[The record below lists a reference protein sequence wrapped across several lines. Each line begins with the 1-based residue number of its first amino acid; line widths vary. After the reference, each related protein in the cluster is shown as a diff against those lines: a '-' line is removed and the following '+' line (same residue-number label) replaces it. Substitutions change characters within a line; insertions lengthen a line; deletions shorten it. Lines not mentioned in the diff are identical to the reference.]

1 VAIPYITGAAMAIGM
16 RNIVMSARNR
26 RSRTSRRLVDSPR
39 TLPGVCSS
47 WISRLLRLGPP
58 YRTVIAAR
66 WYPADEHRGTGQTQ
80 DFRGCHPA
88 PRADDHCRVFI
99 LYAVLAG
106 LLIGVLTGG
115 SLSRLGDLHFRWA
128 PLIAL
133 GMVGQVLLFSTGIG
147 AALGDA
153 APAAYIASN
162 LVVLFA
168 VGRNLSIPGMILVL
182 IGGAANLITIVANG
196 GYMPVS
202 PEAVVA
208 MGRLPKEGY
217 SNSRLVDGV
226 VLGPL
231 TDIFAMPTW
240 IPLANVFSVGDALIG
255 VGAAIAVVA
264 AMHGRGPLTTR
275 VTKAPVQG
283 EPA

>member
-1 VAIPYITGAAMAIGM
+1 M
-16 RNIVMSARNR
+16 
-26 RSRTSRRLVDSPR
+26 
-39 TLPGVCSS
+39 
-47 WISRLLRLGPP
+47 
-58 YRTVIAAR
+58 
-66 WYPADEHRGTGQTQ
+66 
-80 DFRGCHPA
+80 
-88 PRADDHCRVFI
+88 FI
-99 LYAVLAG
+99 LYAVVAG

-133 GMVGQVLLFSTGIG
+133 GMVGQLLLFSTSVG

-162 LVVLFA
+162 LVVLIA
-168 VGRNLSIPGMILVL
+168 VGRNLAIPGMLLVL
-182 IGGAANLITIVANG
+182 LGGAANLVTIVANG

-208 MGRLPKEGY
+208 MGRLPKAGY
-217 SNSRLVDGV
+217 SNSKLVDGV

-255 VGAAIAVVA
+255 IGAAIAVMA
-264 AMHGRGPLTTR
+264 AMHGRAPL
-275 VTKAPVQG
+275 APRTAAATG
-283 EPA
+283 DAAGTPA

>member
-1 VAIPYITGAAMAIGM
+1 M
-16 RNIVMSARNR
+16 
-26 RSRTSRRLVDSPR
+26 
-39 TLPGVCSS
+39 
-47 WISRLLRLGPP
+47 
-58 YRTVIAAR
+58 
-66 WYPADEHRGTGQTQ
+66 
-80 DFRGCHPA
+80 
-88 PRADDHCRVFI
+88 FI

-208 MGRLPKEGY
+208 MGRVPKEGY

-275 VTKAPVQG
+275 ATAASVHG